1 MNIPVHR
8 IIPFS
13 NVEGIGNRTSI
24 FVQGCNINCLYCHN
38 SETIPKKYTDGQLY
52 STEKLLGIIQES
64 VPFIRGITV
73 SGGEPTLYH
82 QGLTELFTKVH
93 EEGLTCYIDTNGFF
107 DRHQLEALIEVTDK
121 FLFDVKAVGQSLDG
135 LCFSDFQL
143 ESQVNE
149 NYDQRFTK
157 SNEHL
162 ENLAYLLS
170 VGKIEEVRHV
180 CTRGFNDPK
189 EVIDAI
195 IELIKPYPE
204 VTLKLIRVHLRGLP
218 KERLLKLKGSVPS
231 AIEVEALGDYARE
244 QGVANVMTI
253 L

>member
-38 SETIPKKYTDGQLY
+38 SETIPKKYTDGQMYTIDRLMD
-52 STEKLLGIIQES
+52 IIKDS
-64 VPFIRGITV
+64 GPFIRGITV

-82 QGLTELFTKVH
+82 QGLTELFTQVH
-93 EEGLTCYIDTNGFF
+93 GLGLTCYIDTNGFF
-107 DRHQLEALIEVTDK
+107 DRHQLAELIDVTDK
-121 FLFDVKAVGQSLDG
+121 FLFDVKAVGESLKP

-143 ESQVNE
+143 ENKVDVGYE
-149 NYDQRFTK
+149 NRFTQGD
-157 SNEHL
+157 EHL

-170 VGKIEEVRHV
+170 LGKIEEVRHV
-180 CTRGFNDPK
+180 CTKGFNEASDIIRK
-189 EVIDAI
+189 IID
-195 IELIKPYPE
+195 LIKPYPE

-218 KERLLKLKGSVPS
+218 KERLLELKGSVPS
-231 AIEVEALGDYARE
+231 AQDMEDLGHYARE
-244 QGVANVMTI
+244 QGVSKVETI

>member
-1 MNIPVHR
+1 MNLPVHR

-52 STEKLLGIIQES
+52 SIDQLVEIIKDS
-64 VPFIRGITV
+64 GPFIRGITV
-73 SGGEPTLYH
+73 SGGEPTLYY
-82 QGLTELFTKVH
+82 QGLAELFTKVH
-93 EEGLTCYIDTNGFF
+93 GLGLTCYIDTNGFF
-107 DRHQLEALIEVTDK
+107 DRYQLAELIEVTDK
-121 FLFDVKAVGQSLDG
+121 FLFDVKAVGQSLEE

-143 ESQVNE
+143 ASKVNAS
-149 NYDQRFTK
+149 YDKRFIQ

-170 VGKIEEVRHV
+170 VDKIEEVRHV
-180 CTRGFNDPK
+180 CSKGFNEPR
-189 EVIDAI
+189 EVIEAI
-195 IELIKPYPE
+195 IEIIKPYPE

-218 KERLLKLKGSVPS
+218 KERLFKLKGSVPS
-231 AIEVEALGDYARE
+231 VKEVEALGNYARE
-244 QGVANVMTI
+244 QGLAKVVTI